1 MTSQNWILKQK
12 IDAPYIIAE
21 AGVNHN
27 GKLELA
33 LKLVEIAKQAGADA
47 VKFQTFTA
55 ENLSRK
61 DTPKVDY
68 QLNRDVTRSH
78 FEMLKSLELN
88 YEDHRQVIEFCRQ
101 MKIDII
107 STPYSFKDAV
117 FLESLKVGIF
127 KTASADIV
135 DLRLQE
141 FIASTNSVALVST
154 GMASELEI
162 QTAYR
167 VYERTN
173 KGQLVFLHATSEYP
187 APIENS
193 KVRRVTWLRDNFNCE
208 VGFSDHTSSNHS
220 AILALAF
227 GARIFEKH
235 ITLDKNDLGP
245 DHFASL
251 NRDEFSKYVE
261 DLNYSHLALRN
272 SVFDLSPAEMQMKQ
286 TSRKSITAI
295 SPIGVGDQLILD
307 ENIQLL
313 RPGTGLDGSYLEQVN
328 NKIANRSIQSGE
340 DIKLED
346 IN

>member
-1 MTSQNWILKQK
+1 MTSHDWVQK
-12 IDAPYIIAE
+12 EKIGAPYIIAE

-33 LKLVEIAKQAGADA
+33 IKLVEIAKQAGADA

-55 ENLSRK
+55 DNLSTI

-78 FEMLKSLELN
+78 YEMLKSLELK
-88 YEDHRQVIEFCRQ
+88 YEDHLPVIAYC
-101 MKIDII
+101 KKLGIDFI

-117 FLESLKVGIF
+117 FLQSLGVDIF

-141 FIASTNSVALVST
+141 FIASTKSVALVST
-154 GMASELEI
+154 GMATESEI
-162 QTAYR
+162 QTT
-167 VYERTN
+167 YELYQGTSKN
-173 KGQLVFLHATSEYP
+173 QLVLLHATSEYP

-193 KVRRVTWLRDNFNCE
+193 KIRRVAWLQNRFKCE
-208 VGFSDHTSSNHS
+208 VGFSDHTNSNHS

-227 GARIFEKH
+227 GARVFEKH
-235 ITLDKNDLGP
+235 ITLDKNDSGP

-251 NRDEFSKYVE
+251 NQEEFSMYVK
-261 DLNYSHLALRN
+261 DLNHSHLALQN
-272 SVFDLSPAEMQMKQ
+272 STFDLSPAEIQMKG

-295 SPIGVGDQLILD
+295 ASIQVGDELILD
-307 ENIQLL
+307 KNIQLL
-313 RPGTGLDGSYLEQVN
+313 RPGTGLDGRYLEQVN
-328 NKIANRSIQSGE
+328 NKTVNRGIPSGE
-340 DIKLED
+340 VIKLED
-346 IN
+346 LN